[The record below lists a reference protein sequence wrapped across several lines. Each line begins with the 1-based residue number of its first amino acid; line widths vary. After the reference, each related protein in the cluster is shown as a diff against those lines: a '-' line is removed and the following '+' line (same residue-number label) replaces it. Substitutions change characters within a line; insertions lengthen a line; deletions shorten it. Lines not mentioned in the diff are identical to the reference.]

1 MYMDYCLEKLVIYYP
16 KVFKYIYTL
25 DIQGGNEN
33 MKHKILKR
41 ILAGVLT
48 SLLAISLVACQKTE
62 AENAADDTASTV
74 TETAT
79 ETATEGEKI
88 VNIGVT
94 DSLSSVNPLLMDASE
109 ILKYSLAL
117 EFLPLVELNGDL
129 EFEGM
134 LASSITTSDNLNF
147 TVAIDPN
154 ATWSD
159 GTAVTAADVEFTL
172 LKLSSPELANV
183 SMALYAI
190 EGIGDD
196 GFTESG
202 ATSISGVQVVDD
214 KTIVITT
221 KYEMALTTFQNTYG
235 RYILTVP
242 KHILE
247 SVAIDQLASYEWFQN
262 PDVVSGPYRI
272 TEYDLQHFVSYEANS
287 AYWKGEPKIQ
297 KLNFKIMDSP
307 QLLTSLQAG
316 EIDFI
321 QQTTG
326 NILQED
332 YEAVEALDGVQVNY
346 GAPVT
351 NQSIFFNTTAV
362 SDVRIRQAIFYGLD
376 RETLI
381 SGFLGGKGEVVDG
394 FLSSAS
400 PFFSEDLAVTSY
412 DPEKAKELLA
422 EAVADGFDASVP
434 LQFYVNSGDSTF
446 VLAADYIAA
455 KLAEIG
461 LQIQVN
467 TVDLSTLLTK
477 AGSKEYDLL
486 AVQYTYAPVD
496 PYPDINWLLSAD
508 GWTGYFNQTIADELT
523 KTQLTSDI
531 AEIRASY
538 QAINQVVQQDVP
550 MISAYVIQAQGVV
563 SERLL
568 NATPDVYGSFINIHE
583 WDVKE

>member
-1 MYMDYCLEKLVIYYP
+1 
-16 KVFKYIYTL
+16 
-25 DIQGGNEN
+25 

-74 TETAT
+74 TET
-79 ETATEGEKI
+79 TAEGEKI

-109 ILKYSLAL
+109 ILKYTLAL

-147 TVAIDPN
+147 TVVIDPN

-202 ATSISGVQVVDD
+202 ATSISGVQVVDE

-247 SVAIDQLASYEWFQN
+247 TVAIDQLASYEWFQN

-287 AYWKGEPKIQ
+287 SYWKGEPKIQ

-400 PFFSEDLAVTSY
+400 PFFSEDLTVTSY

-486 AVQYTYAPVD
+486 AIQYTYAPVD

-508 GWTGYFNQTIADELT
+508 GWTGYFNQTIADKLT

>member
-1 MYMDYCLEKLVIYYP
+1 MYMDYYLEKLVIYYP
-16 KVFKYIYTL
+16 KVFKYNCKS

-74 TETAT
+74 TET
-79 ETATEGEKI
+79 TAEGEKI

-109 ILKYSLAL
+109 ILKYTLAL

-129 EFEGM
+129 EFKGM

-147 TVAIDPN
+147 TVTIDPN

-202 ATSISGVQVVDD
+202 ATSISGVQVVDE

-221 KYEMALTTFQNTYG
+221 KYKMALTTFQNTYG

-247 SVAIDQLASYEWFQN
+247 TVAIDQLASYEWFQN

-287 AYWKGEPKIQ
+287 SYWKGEPKIQ

-400 PFFSEDLAVTSY
+400 PFFSEDLTVTSY

-455 KLAEIG
+455 KLAEVG

-486 AVQYTYAPVD
+486 AIQYTYAPVD

>member
-1 MYMDYCLEKLVIYYP
+1 MFMDYYLEKLAIYYP
-16 KVFKYIYTL
+16 RVFKYIYKS

-62 AENAADDTASTV
+62 AENAADETASTV
-74 TETAT
+74 T

-247 SVAIDQLASYEWFQN
+247 TVAIDQLASYEWFQN

-272 TEYDLQHFVSYEANS
+272 TEYDLQHFVSYEASS